1 MVGTSDIFS
10 AFEKIATLAKQK
22 EKLQQLVDGLEEFPK
37 ELLATNSLLGSALT
51 SSCKWVR

>member
-22 EKLQQLVDGLEEFPK
+22 EKLQQLVDVSEESPK
-37 ELLATNSLLGSALT
+37 ELLATNLILDSALT
-51 SSCKWVR
+51 SSCKWVC